1 MKELPLGSSGSEKVA
16 TPKSSFT
23 KAVVFQLLKSAEVNL
38 RHAVTVTTC
47 SLLKFIQ
54 VSLNKVKVK
63 IQGSNNTRVTIIL
76 RSDSLSE

>member
-1 MKELPLGSSGSEKVA
+1 LEVLGRRSSLLRIAYLPKL
-16 TPKSSFT
+16 
-23 KAVVFQLLKSAEVNL
+23 VVFQLLKLAEANL
-38 RHAVTVTTC
+38 LHAVTVTTC

-63 IQGSNNTRVTIIL
+63 IQEGSNNTRVTIVL